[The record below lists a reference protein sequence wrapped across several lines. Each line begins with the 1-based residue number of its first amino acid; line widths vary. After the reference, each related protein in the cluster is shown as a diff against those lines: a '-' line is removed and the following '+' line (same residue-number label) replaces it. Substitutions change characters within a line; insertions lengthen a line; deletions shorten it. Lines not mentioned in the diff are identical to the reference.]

1 MKGHLWWKE
10 PMAVDAAFFLS
21 YRWELAVLEP
31 LLYSVFKINWDKL
44 DPQNWK
50 KKNKDT
56 PDLLL

>member
-50 KKNKDT
+50 KKK
-56 PDLLL
+56 